1 MSNEKKK
8 AYRKSWYKSLHF
20 LIWLK
25 RKKEGILKNNN
36 ENSDEDN
43 KTKVIYGKEN
53 LREIITNL
61 LEEKFN
67 EIIEQCEN

>member
-1 MSNEKKK
+1 M
-8 AYRKSWYKSLHF
+8 
-20 LIWLK
+20 
-25 RKKEGILKNNN
+25 KNNN

>member
-1 MSNEKKK
+1 MLEEN
-8 AYRKSWYKSLHF
+8 
-20 LIWLK
+20 
-25 RKKEGILKNNN
+25 KEDIKV
-36 ENSDEDN
+36 
-43 KTKVIYGKEN
+43 KVIYGKEN